1 MSGRISLYT
10 SATTNA
16 ATITTASTRPS
27 RRACAS
33 VCLRP
38 IQTRSTAPIDEHGEH
53 GQVRR
58 AVRRELPLCGKLLHV
73 HYRNPT
79 STLKGGLNRMSS
91 LRGKVILVTGA
102 SSGLGAETARLLSR
116 EGATVFGIARD
127 SDRLAAVFAD
137 VETGAYTSVD
147 VGSATDCRDAVERCV
162 ERFGRLDVLVNI
174 AGSHQMRRT
183 ETMTDDDWADDLA
196 VNLNGPFY
204 LCRAA
209 LPHLLA
215 HGGNIVNVA
224 SIAGVEGQAYSA
236 GYCAAKHGLIG
247 LTRAL
252 AVEYTADRLRVNAV
266 CPGGMM
272 TPQIEKFS
280 APDDANF
287 DLIMRTAAPRGM
299 MAPLDVA
306 NVIAF
311 LASDAAAAVHGAV
324 YRVDNGKGAG

>member
-1 MSGRISLYT
+1 MTTGRS
-10 SATTNA
+10 
-16 ATITTASTRPS
+16 
-27 RRACAS
+27 
-33 VCLRP
+33 
-38 IQTRSTAPIDEHGEH
+38 
-53 GQVRR
+53 
-58 AVRRELPLCGKLLHV
+58 
-73 HYRNPT
+73 
-79 STLKGGLNRMSS
+79 
-91 LRGKVILVTGA
+91 
-102 SSGLGAETARLLSR
+102 
-116 EGATVFGIARD
+116 
-127 SDRLAAVFAD
+127 
-137 VETGAYTSVD
+137 
-147 VGSATDCRDAVERCV
+147 
-162 ERFGRLDVLVNI
+162 
-174 AGSHQMRRT
+174 
-183 ETMTDDDWADDLA
+183 DLA

-209 LPHLLA
+209 LPHLLDR
-215 HGGNIVNVA
+215 GGNIVNVA

-287 DLIMRTAAPRGM
+287 DLIMRTASPRGM

>member
-1 MSGRISLYT
+1 MG
-10 SATTNA
+10 
-16 ATITTASTRPS
+16 
-27 RRACAS
+27 
-33 VCLRP
+33 
-38 IQTRSTAPIDEHGEH
+38 
-53 GQVRR
+53 
-58 AVRRELPLCGKLLHV
+58 
-73 HYRNPT
+73 
-79 STLKGGLNRMSS
+79 RMSS
-91 LRGKVILVTGA
+91 LTGKVILVTGA

-116 EGATVFGIARD
+116 KGATIFGIARNA
-127 SDRLAAVFAD
+127 DRLAEVFAD
-137 VETGAYTSVD
+137 VELGAHTSLD
-147 VGSATDCRDAVERCV
+147 VGSASACHDAVERCV
-162 ERFGRLDVLVNI
+162 TQFGRLDVLINI

-183 ETMTDDDWADDLA
+183 ESMTDEDWEWDLA
-196 VNLNGPFY
+196 VNLSGPFY
-204 LCRAA
+204 LCRAV

-215 HGGNIVNVA
+215 QGGIIVNVA

-266 CPGGMM
+266 CPGGML
-272 TPQIEKFS
+272 TPQLENFT

-311 LASDAAAAVHGAV
+311 LASDESAAIHGAV